1 MSEKKK
7 LAKKTDAAIEAFK
20 TERLRWV
27 LGISQVGPKVDEQ
40 KYKAAS
46 SKIMKDEIERQM
58 ILGDIKEKGPRT
70 IKELA
75 EKIAWLTG
83 FTGEIRWDSSKPD
96 GQPRRGLDV
105 SKAKKHFGFEA
116 KTSFDEGLKATIDW
130 YKANRKFCEPRDKS
144 RG

>member
-20 TERLRWV
+20 TERLRWM
-27 LGISQVGPKVDEQ
+27 LGISQVGPRVDEQ

-58 ILGDIKEKGPRT
+58 IIGEIKEKGPQT

-75 EKIAWLTG
+75 EATKISPKEVLRHIISLRKIGATSEA
-83 FTGEIRWDSSKPD
+83 GEK
-96 GQPRRGLDV
+96 
-105 SKAKKHFGFEA
+105 
-116 KTSFDEGLKATIDW
+116 EGGYL
-130 YKANRKFCEPRDKS
+130 YKV
-144 RG
+144 G